1 MKFSKPILVSIA
13 FLANVAL
20 ISAVLAAGLRQAV
33 PAESSAG
40 QDKSPKKQLHGVLSS
55 ARLAPPLRGMSRRVR
70 FSSDGEYLFIQLES
84 GIYILNRHPLEIRT
98 WISAPDILPARFSA
112 DSKTLVLATRS
123 LVITRWNLADNRK
136 LDERVLKMRDGC
148 LGSELSIHG
157 ELAACLDPS
166 LVLELYKTDAGERVF
181 AEPAFT
187 DQEKMAAGIEF
198 VPRTEGNA
206 YAEFVPRNEGTAY
219 AEPLGYRGVNTL
231 EDLADREL
239 FGVGFLFSPETRFLV
254 LNRLHRSTVCVDVNA
269 RRKISCPGIIKN
281 RWNATICFVAPDQIA
296 VLDPDDPEK
305 SQIAEFPGGRLLT
318 KLPLAARAA
327 TAATQSR
334 YLIARGNDNP
344 DEVRPFDVDS
354 GRALKAQEGA
364 LMDIMGGTLAVYS
377 RQGEVTLANV
387 RDDKL
392 EARTI
397 LPPPWLPTLRVAN
410 ASPNLEDIVV
420 GTRGDAG
427 LFLTATGNQLAP
439 FKQLTGAWF
448 ARDDELY
455 IAQSSEGGSTT
466 AIKKVNRKGETASDS
481 WSPAFKSD
489 PLLKILD
496 TRIAGPVLFVLEQPS
511 MYISPDGHAVGHPQ
525 LRDQLRALDL
535 KTGRELW
542 VRKWVHHPATLTGVG
557 QFPVATWYD
566 PPIPYPDPQGE
577 RVAIGWTAMESGG
590 QALAKRYPALKRQ
603 MDAAKLPINAA
614 DAVFEVLEA
623 ESGKSVG
630 TALVHVGGP
639 ASFNSV
645 FSVGDFLICVRDETR
660 VTVYSLSTGEI
671 QARLFG
677 HYVSASAA
685 TGLLAAADGNHLR
698 LYSLKSGSKIE
709 EYLFP
714 GAPVYTR
721 FSTAGNRLLVLT
733 AQQFAYVIDVDALS
747 SSDGGAG
754 VCSVALTG
762 LETMFLP

>member
-1 MKFSKPILVSIA
+1 MP
-13 FLANVAL
+13 
-20 ISAVLAAGLRQAV
+20 
-33 PAESSAG
+33 
-40 QDKSPKKQLHGVLSS
+40 
-55 ARLAPPLRGMSRRVR
+55 RRVR

-98 WISAPDILPARFSA
+98 WIHAPDIVPARFSA
-112 DSKTLVLATRS
+112 DSKTLILATRS
-123 LVITRWNLADNRK
+123 LTITRWNLADNRK
-136 LDERVLKMRDGC
+136 LDERILKTRDGC

-166 LVLELYKTDAGERVF
+166 LALELYRTDTGERVF
-181 AEPAFT
+181 AEPAFS
-187 DQEKMAAGIEF
+187 DQEKMAAGIVSTFEI
-198 VPRTEGNA
+198 
-206 YAEFVPRNEGTAY
+206 VPRNEGTTAY
-219 AEPLGYRGVNTL
+219 AEPLGYRPVYTL
-231 EDLADREL
+231 KVLADQEL
-239 FGVGFLFSPETRFLV
+239 FGVRFLFSPEARFLIM
-254 LNRLHRSTVCVDVNA
+254 LNRVHRSMVCVDVDA
-269 RRKISCPGIIKN
+269 RRKISCPGVIKN
-281 RWNATICFVAPDQIA
+281 RWNATICFMAPDQIA

-354 GRALKAQEGA
+354 GRALKAQEDA
-364 LMDIMGGTLAVYS
+364 LMDILGGTLAVYS

-427 LFLTATGNQLAP
+427 LFLTATGNQIAP

-639 ASFNSV
+639 ASFDSV
-645 FSVGDFLICVRDETR
+645 FSVGDFLICVRDQTR

-677 HYVSASAA
+677 HYVSASAT

-698 LYSLKSGSKIE
+698 LYNLKSGRNID

-714 GAPVYTR
+714 DAPVYTR

-733 AQQFAYVIDVDALS
+733 AQQFAYVIDVDALT

-754 VCSVALTG
+754 VCTVALTG

>member
-1 MKFSKPILVSIA
+1 M
-13 FLANVAL
+13 
-20 ISAVLAAGLRQAV
+20 
-33 PAESSAG
+33 
-40 QDKSPKKQLHGVLSS
+40 
-55 ARLAPPLRGMSRRVR
+55 
-70 FSSDGEYLFIQLES
+70 
-84 GIYILNRHPLEIRT
+84 
-98 WISAPDILPARFSA
+98 
-112 DSKTLVLATRS
+112 
-123 LVITRWNLADNRK
+123 
-136 LDERVLKMRDGC
+136 DERILKTRDGC

-318 KLPLAARAA
+318 KLPLAARTA
-327 TAATQSR
+327 TATTQSR
-334 YLIARGNDNP
+334 YLIARRNDKP
-344 DEVRPFDVDS
+344 DEVRLFDVDS
-354 GRALKAQEGA
+354 GRVLKAQEDA
-364 LMDIMGGTLAVYS
+364 LMDILGGTLAVYS

-387 RDDKL
+387 ADDKL

-427 LFLTATGNQLAP
+427 LFLTATGNQIAP

-496 TRIAGPVLFVLEQPS
+496 TRIAGPELFVLEQPS

-639 ASFNSV
+639 ASFDSV

-671 QARLFG
+671 QTRVFG
-677 HYVSASAA
+677 RYVSASAA
-685 TGLLAAADGNHLR
+685 SGLLAAVDGNHLR
-698 LYSLKSGSKIE
+698 LYDLKAGTKKD
-709 EYLFP
+709 EYLFSD
-714 GAPVYTR
+714 APVYTH
-721 FSTAGNRLLVLT
+721 FSGDGKRLLVLT
-733 AQQFAYVIDVDALS
+733 AGQSIFVLDVSLADSRVLS
-747 SSDGGAG
+747 RQN
-754 VCSVALTG
+754 L
-762 LETMFLP
+762 F

>member
-55 ARLAPPLRGMSRRVR
+55 ARLAPPLRGMPRRVR

-98 WISAPDILPARFSA
+98 WIYAPDILPARFSA

-136 LDERVLKMRDGC
+136 LDERILKTRDGC

-166 LVLELYKTDAGERVF
+166 LTLELYRTDTGERVF
-181 AEPAFT
+181 AEPAFS
-187 DQEKMAAGIEF
+187 DEEKMAAGIASSETKGAGYY
-198 VPRTEGNA
+198 PWM
-206 YAEFVPRNEGTAY
+206 VPRNEGTAY
-219 AEPLGYRGVNTL
+219 PEPLGYRGVDTL
-231 EDLADREL
+231 KDLADREL
-239 FGVGFLFSPETRFLV
+239 FGVRFLFSPDTRFLLM

-269 RRKISCPGIIKN
+269 RRKIGCPGIIKD

-305 SQIAEFPGGRLLT
+305 SQIAEFPKGRLLT
-318 KLPLAARAA
+318 KLPLAARAV
-327 TAATQSR
+327 TAATQSK
-334 YLIARGNDNP
+334 YLIVRGNDKP
-344 DEVRPFDVDS
+344 DKVRLFDLDS
-354 GRALKAQEGA
+354 GRVLKVQEDA
-364 LMDIMGGTLAVYS
+364 PMDITGETLAVYS
-377 RQGEVTLANV
+377 RRGELRLANV
-387 RDDKL
+387 TDDKL

-448 ARDDELY
+448 AGDDELY
-455 IAQSSEGGSTT
+455 IAESGDDGST
-466 AIKKVNRKGETASDS
+466 APIKKVNPKGETATDI
-481 WSPAFKSD
+481 WSPIFKSD
-489 PLLKILD
+489 PRLTVSD
-496 TRIAGPVLFVLEQPS
+496 TRLAGPALFALEQTPS
-511 MYISPDGHAVGHPQ
+511 HPA
-525 LRDQLRALDL
+525 RDKLRALDL

-577 RVAIGWTAMESGG
+577 RVAIGWTAMHSGG

-603 MDAAKLPINAA
+603 MDAAKLTINDAA
-614 DAVFEVLEA
+614 AVFEVLEA
-623 ESGKSVG
+623 ASGKSVG
-630 TALVHVGGP
+630 TALVRVGGP
-639 ASFNSV
+639 ASFDSV

-660 VTVYSLSTGEI
+660 VTVYSLPTGEI
-671 QARLFG
+671 QGRLFG
-677 HYVSASAA
+677 HYVSASAT

-698 LYSLKSGSKIE
+698 LYNLKNGRKID
-709 EYLFP
+709 EYVFP
-714 GAPVYTR
+714 DAPVYTR

-733 AQQFAYVIDVDALS
+733 ARQFAYVIDVDASTS
-747 SSDGGAG
+747 SMATTQI
-754 VCSVALTG
+754 AERTAAR
-762 LETMFLP
+762 

>member
-1 MKFSKPILVSIA
+1 VG
-13 FLANVAL
+13 AL
-20 ISAVLAAGLRQAV
+20 LAATLRLSGGPAPESQATL
-33 PAESSAG
+33 PPE
-40 QDKSPKKQLHGVLSS
+40 QLHGVLSR
-55 ARLAPPLRGMSRRVR
+55 ARLFPPLRGMPHQIR
-70 FSSDGEYLFIQLES
+70 FSPDGKYLLVQPES
-84 GIYILNRHPLEIRT
+84 GIYVLNRRPLETQT
-98 WISAPDILPARFSA
+98 WIYAPDILPARFSE

-136 LDERVLKMRDGC
+136 LDERILKAQDGC
-148 LGSELSIHG
+148 LGSELSLHG

-166 LVLELYKTDAGERVF
+166 LVLELYKTDTGERVF

-239 FGVGFLFSPETRFLV
+239 FGVRFLFSPETRFLV

-269 RRKISCPGIIKN
+269 RRKISCPGTIKN
-281 RWNATICFVAPDQIA
+281 RWNATICFVTPDQIA

-305 SQIAEFPGGRLLT
+305 SQIAQFPGGRLLT

-327 TAATQSR
+327 TATTQSR
-334 YLIARGNDNP
+334 YLIVRGNDKP
-344 DEVRPFDVDS
+344 DEVRLFDVDS
-354 GRALKAQEGA
+354 GRALKAQEDA
-364 LMDIMGGTLAVYS
+364 LMDITEGTLAVYS

-387 RDDKL
+387 TDDKL

-410 ASPNLEDIVV
+410 ASSNLEDIVI
-420 GTRGDAG
+420 GTRSDAG

-439 FKQLTGAWF
+439 FRQLTGAWF
-448 ARDDELY
+448 AGDDELY
-455 IAQSSEGGSTT
+455 IAESSGSTT
-466 AIKKVNRKGETASDS
+466 AIKKVNPKGETTTDI
-481 WSPAFKSD
+481 WSPTFKSD
-489 PLLKILD
+489 PRLTVSD
-496 TRIAGPVLFVLEQPS
+496 TRLAGPALFALEQTS
-511 MYISPDGHAVGHPQ
+511 SHPA
-525 LRDQLRALDL
+525 RDKLRALDL

-590 QALAKRYPALKRQ
+590 QALAKRYPALKRE

-614 DAVFEVLEA
+614 AAVFEVLEA
-623 ESGKSVG
+623 ASGKSAG
-630 TALVHVGGP
+630 TALVRAGGP
-639 ASFNSV
+639 ASFDSV

-671 QARLFG
+671 QARVFG
-677 HYVSASAA
+677 RYVSASEA
-685 TGLLAAADGNHLR
+685 TGLLAAADANHLR
-698 LYSLKSGSKIE
+698 LYDLKTGARKA
-709 EYLFP
+709 EYLFSEP
-714 GAPVYTR
+714 PVYTH
-721 FSTAGNRLLVLT
+721 FSEDGKRLLVLT
-733 AQQFAYVIDVDALS
+733 VGQSIFVLDVSLADSRVPQARIFS
-747 SSDGGAG
+747 
-754 VCSVALTG
+754 
-762 LETMFLP
+762 EN

>member
-55 ARLAPPLRGMSRRVR
+55 ARLAPPLRGMPRRVR

-98 WISAPDILPARFSA
+98 WISAPDILPARFSE
-112 DSKTLVLATRS
+112 DSRTLVLATRS
-123 LVITRWNLADNRK
+123 LTITRWNLADNRK
-136 LDERVLKMRDGC
+136 LDERILKTQDGC

-166 LVLELYKTDAGERVF
+166 LALELYRTDTGERVF
-181 AEPAFT
+181 AEPAFS
-187 DQEKMAAGIEF
+187 DQEKMAAGIVSTFEI
-198 VPRTEGNA
+198 
-206 YAEFVPRNEGTAY
+206 VPRNEGTRAY
-219 AEPLGYRGVNTL
+219 AEPLGYRPVYTL
-231 EDLADREL
+231 KVLADQEL
-239 FGVGFLFSPETRFLV
+239 FGVRFLFSPEARFLIM
-254 LNRLHRSTVCVDVNA
+254 LNRVHRSMVCVDVDA
-269 RRKISCPGIIKN
+269 RRKISCPGVIKN
-281 RWNATICFVAPDQIA
+281 RWNATICFMAPDQIA

-377 RQGEVTLANV
+377 RQGEITLANV

-427 LFLTATGNQLAP
+427 LFLTATGNQIAP

-603 MDAAKLPINAA
+603 MDAAKLTINDAA
-614 DAVFEVLEA
+614 AVFEVLEA
-623 ESGKSVG
+623 ASGKSVG
-630 TALVHVGGP
+630 TALVRVGGP

-645 FSVGDFLICVRDETR
+645 FSVGDFLICVRDQTR

-671 QARLFG
+671 QTRVFG
-677 HYVSASAA
+677 RYVSASAA
-685 TGLLAAADGNHLR
+685 SGLLAAVDGNHLR
-698 LYSLKSGSKIE
+698 LYDLKAGTKKD
-709 EYLFP
+709 EYLFSD
-714 GAPVYTR
+714 APVYTH
-721 FSTAGNRLLVLT
+721 FSGDGKRLLVLT
-733 AQQFAYVIDVDALS
+733 AQQFAYVIDVDALT

-762 LETMFLP
+762 LEPMFLP

>member
-1 MKFSKPILVSIA
+1 LRSVSFSRPILAGGSSPLNS
-13 FLANVAL
+13 LATVGAL
-20 ISAVLAAGLRQAV
+20 LAATLRLSGGPA
-33 PAESSAG
+33 AESQATL
-40 QDKSPKKQLHGVLSS
+40 PPEQLHGVLSR
-55 ARLAPPLRGMSRRVR
+55 ARLSPPLRGMPHQIR
-70 FSSDGEYLFIQLES
+70 FSPDGKYLLVQLES
-84 GIYILNRHPLEIRT
+84 GLYVLNRRPLETQT
-98 WISAPDILPARFSA
+98 WIYAPDILRARFSA
-112 DSKTLVLATRS
+112 DSKTLILATRS
-123 LVITRWNLADNRK
+123 LTITRWNLADNRK
-136 LDERVLKMRDGC
+136 LDERILKAQDGC

-166 LVLELYKTDAGERVF
+166 LALELYRTDTGERVF
-181 AEPAFT
+181 AEPAFS
-187 DQEKMAAGIEF
+187 DQEKMAAGIVSTFEI
-198 VPRTEGNA
+198 
-206 YAEFVPRNEGTAY
+206 VPRNEGTTAY

-231 EDLADREL
+231 KVLADQEL
-239 FGVGFLFSPETRFLV
+239 FGVRFLFSPDARFLIM
-254 LNRLHRSTVCVDVNA
+254 LNRVHRSMVCVDVDA
-269 RRKISCPGIIKN
+269 RRKIRCPGVIKN
-281 RWNATICFVAPDQIA
+281 RWNATICFMAPDQIA

-397 LPPPWLPTLRVAN
+397 LPPPWLPTLRNAN

-427 LFLTATGNQLAP
+427 LFLTATGNQIAP

-481 WSPAFKSD
+481 WSPVFKSD

-557 QFPVATWYD
+557 RFPVATWYD

-577 RVAIGWTAMESGG
+577 RVAVGWTAMESGG

-603 MDAAKLPINAA
+603 MDAAKLSINAA

-639 ASFNSV
+639 ASFDSV

-671 QARLFG
+671 QARVFG
-677 HYVSASAA
+677 RYVSASEA
-685 TGLLAAADGNHLR
+685 TGLLAAADANHLR
-698 LYSLKSGSKIE
+698 LYDLKTGARKA
-709 EYLFP
+709 EYLFSEP
-714 GAPVYTR
+714 PVYTH
-721 FSTAGNRLLVLT
+721 FSEDGKRLLVLT
-733 AQQFAYVIDVDALS
+733 VGQSIFVLDISLADSRVPQARIFS
-747 SSDGGAG
+747 
-754 VCSVALTG
+754 
-762 LETMFLP
+762 EN

>member
-20 ISAVLAAGLRQAV
+20 ISAVLVAGLRPAV
-33 PAESSAG
+33 PAESPPG
-40 QDKSPKKQLHGVLSS
+40 QDESPKKQLHGVLSS
-55 ARLAPPLRGMSRRVR
+55 ARLAPPLRGMPRRVR

-136 LDERVLKMRDGC
+136 LDERILKTRDGC

-305 SQIAEFPGGRLLT
+305 SQIAEFPGGQLLT
-318 KLPLAARAA
+318 KLPLAARTA
-327 TAATQSR
+327 TATTQSR
-334 YLIARGNDNP
+334 YLIARRNDKP
-344 DEVRPFDVDS
+344 DEVRLFDVDS
-354 GRALKAQEGA
+354 GRVLKAQEDA
-364 LMDIMGGTLAVYS
+364 LMDILGGTLAVYS

-387 RDDKL
+387 ADDKL

-420 GTRGDAG
+420 GTRSDAG
-427 LFLTATGNQLAP
+427 LFFTATGNQLAP

-448 ARDDELY
+448 AGDDELY
-455 IAQSSEGGSTT
+455 IAESSEDGSTT
-466 AIKKVNRKGETASDS
+466 AIKKVNPKGETATDI
-481 WSPAFKSD
+481 WSPTFKFD
-489 PLLKILD
+489 PRLTVSD
-496 TRIAGPVLFVLEQPS
+496 TRLAGPALFALEQTS
-511 MYISPDGHAVGHPQ
+511 SHPA
-525 LRDQLRALDL
+525 RDKLRALDL

-542 VRKWVHHPATLTGVG
+542 VRKWVHHAATLTGVG

-603 MDAAKLPINAA
+603 MDAAKLAINDAA
-614 DAVFEVLEA
+614 AVFEVLEA
-623 ESGKSVG
+623 ASGKSVG
-630 TALVHVGGP
+630 TALVRVGGP
-639 ASFNSV
+639 ASFDSV
-645 FSVGDFLICVRDETR
+645 FSVGDFLICVKDEAR

-677 HYVSASAA
+677 HYVSASAT

-698 LYSLKSGSKIE
+698 LYNLKSGRNID

-714 GAPVYTR
+714 DAPVYTR

-733 AQQFAYVIDVDALS
+733 AQQFAYVIDVDGLT

-762 LETMFLP
+762 LAPMFLP